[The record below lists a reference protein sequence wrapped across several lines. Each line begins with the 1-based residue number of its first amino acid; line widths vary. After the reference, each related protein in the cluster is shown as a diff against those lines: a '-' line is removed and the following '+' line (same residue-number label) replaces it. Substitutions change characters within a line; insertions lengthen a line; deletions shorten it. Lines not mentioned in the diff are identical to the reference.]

1 MRLLRRNAKDRMEF
15 DEFFEHPFLRSVP
28 SRAVPVLQP
37 SQRSSVSSS
46 PLQSPISYGSPVTP
60 MAPHSPKVGD
70 EFPSTPSSSGSSDQ
84 VEDFVMVTADT
95 NSNNVLTRTPS
106 PKHRGIKR
114 AFKPKGSPLASVPP
128 DPLPV
133 PSQKE
138 AFEKIQRSC
147 GSNNSSIGV
156 NVGSSDSADNTQ
168 SGNNNNLMVTSP
180 PTTPKSSHKQNP
192 LQRQDSCSSLG
203 STGSGSRSR
212 LVADISQLSPPT
224 VHFVIG
230 TPPGSGSAIS
240 MNNSRR
246 GSAPVLNAVKTP
258 PPLYRQVTPP
268 TYATTATSPLLPA
281 ICATVTKGAQVY
293 PQMVGTTPQEHYG
306 YYAPQSS
313 PWILRASK
321 TDPAIAT
328 NINVAS
334 SASKLA
340 FGSSPSRALTLNE
353 LHQGYSYPEKYVY
366 QPHRHSPSTQARPYH
381 CCFYPYNTPYGNTLS
396 SPSHKSQPQ
405 HEQIVFQAPDLPEE
419 TLLDREHNETLA
431 KLNFVLAL
439 VECILELAET
449 KMSPFSILTDSVSR
463 EVRNGFLFNLLF
475 DLFSKNDY
483 KIVCAFNFRCKV
495 SPTAK
500 QSNLYCLCDLCSS
513 CLLHYNYLVKRYRP
527 DD

>member
-1 MRLLRRNAKDRMEF
+1 MRRNAKDRMEF

-84 VEDFVMVTADT
+84 VEDFVMVTADA

-106 PKHRGIKR
+106 PKHRGNKR
-114 AFKPKGSPLASVPP
+114 AFKPRGSPLASVP

-156 NVGSSDSADNTQ
+156 NIGSSDSADNTQ
-168 SGNNNNLMVTSP
+168 SGNNNNMMVTSP

-240 MNNSRR
+240 MSNSRR

-281 ICATVTKGAQVY
+281 ICATAKTAAQVY
-293 PQMVGTTPQEHYG
+293 PQMVGTAPQEHYG
-306 YYAPQSS
+306 YYAPQPS

-381 CCFYPYNTPYGNTLS
+381 CCFYPYNTPYGNPLS
-396 SPSHKSQPQ
+396 PPSHKPQPQ

-439 VECILELAET
+439 VDCILELAET
-449 KMSPFSILTDSVSR
+449 KMSPLSILTDSVSK

-483 KIVCAFNFRCKV
+483 
-495 SPTAK
+495 
-500 QSNLYCLCDLCSS
+500 
-513 CLLHYNYLVKRYRP
+513 
-527 DD
+527 